1 MLAFTNTEKI
11 RRLNDCFRRS
21 MVFGGTIVFTQGVSA
36 LASADKTELLR
47 LVRTFDAFTADND
60 PHDEHD
66 FGAIDFAGVRYF
78 WKIDYYDL
86 AHEFASSDP
95 ANPAVT
101 RRVLTVLRADE
112 Y

>member
-11 RRLNDCFRRS
+11 QRLNDCFRRS
-21 MVFGGTIVFTQGVSA
+21 MIHGGTLLLTAGVSA
-36 LASADKTELLR
+36 LPATDKLALLA
-47 LVRTFDAFTADND
+47 LVRGFSAFTPDND
-60 PHDEHD
+60 PHGEHD
-66 FGAIDFAGVRYF
+66 FGAIDHAGVRYF

-86 AHEFASSDP
+86 AGAFGSSDP

-101 RRVLTVLRADE
+101 RRVLTVMRADE